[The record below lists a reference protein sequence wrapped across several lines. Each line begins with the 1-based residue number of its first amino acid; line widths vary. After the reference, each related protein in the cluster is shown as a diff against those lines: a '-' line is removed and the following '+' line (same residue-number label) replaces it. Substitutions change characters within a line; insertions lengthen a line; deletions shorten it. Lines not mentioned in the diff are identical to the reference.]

1 MIITTKKGKSNKIH
15 IYIDGEYRLT
25 VYDTFFYE
33 SGISD
38 GDTIDENRLA
48 SLTEG
53 ASFRHAYESALRMI
67 AVRAHG
73 KQELYT
79 KLKRKYDEQSIERVI
94 EDFEKKGYI
103 DDYDYAKQL
112 FSHLYNRKKWGENRI
127 RLELK
132 SKGVNH
138 EIIDTVIAEGID
150 NDPVSRIIML
160 IDTKYSSSL
169 ADEKG
174 KRRVYSTLLRM
185 GYNNRDI
192 RKAFS
197 EYNSDLLNEQ
207 ADDS

>member
-1 MIITTKKGKSNKIH
+1 MIITTKKGNLDKIH

-33 SGISD
+33 SGLSD
-38 GDTIDENRLA
+38 GDTIDEQRLA
-48 SLTEG
+48 SLTME

-67 AVRAHG
+67 AARAHG

-79 KLKRKYDEQSIERVI
+79 KLKRKYDEQSIKRVI

-112 FSHLYNRKKWGENRI
+112 FSHLYKRKKWGESRI
-127 RLELK
+127 RLELR
-132 SKGVNH
+132 SKGVNN
-138 EIIDTVIAEGID
+138 EIIDTVIEEGID
-150 NDPVSRIIML
+150 NDPISRIIML

-174 KRRVYSTLLRM
+174 KRRVYSALSRM
-185 GYNNRDI
+185 GYNSADI
-192 RKAFS
+192 QKAFS
-197 EYNSDLLNEQ
+197 EYSAELENEQ
-207 ADDS
+207 ADNA